1 MTDRV
6 KESDL
11 IIPALRIMS
20 EQPGGFASTTK
31 LIQELEEIFHPGGQ
45 DSEII
50 DGRSDTYFS
59 QKVRNLISH
68 RDAPSNFICKGYAEY
83 IADQEGL
90 KITPEGQAL
99 LEQIAA

>member
-1 MTDRV
+1 MDRI

-11 IIPALRIMS
+11 VIPALRIMS
-20 EQPGGFASTTK
+20 EQPGGFVPTTK
-31 LIQELEEIFHPGGQ
+31 LIQELEEIFQPGGQ

-50 DGRSDTYFS
+50 EGRGDTYFS

-68 RDAPSNFICKGYAEY
+68 RGSPSNFICKGYAEY
-83 IADQEGL
+83 FSDREGL

-99 LEQIAA
+99 LAQIAA